1 MASNAVESIQ
11 ATYVLLI
18 AMPVV
23 ARMVASRQ
31 NRAAALEEE
40 VAEQAGRR
48 AAAARAAADE
58 ERRRIAR
65 ELHDVIAHGVS
76 VAIVQSMATRSAIAD
91 GKTADALRRVDA
103 IEETARQTLADMRRL
118 VAVDDAS
125 DLKAELGPQPGLGR
139 LHDLVRMLVDTG
151 VDAALE
157 CERMPIGLS
166 PGADLALFRI
176 AQEALT
182 NAINHAPGA
191 PIRVRVAVT
200 PRSVD
205 LEVVNGEATGSDTGQ
220 GSGRGLIG
228 IRQRVALYNGEMES
242 GPSPDRGFRVRVSLP
257 LETTAP

>member
-1 MASNAVESIQ
+1 
-11 ATYVLLI
+11 
-18 AMPVV
+18 
-23 ARMVASRQ
+23 
-31 NRAAALEEE
+31 
-40 VAEQAGRR
+40 
-48 AAAARAAADE
+48 
-58 ERRRIAR
+58 
-65 ELHDVIAHGVS
+65 
-76 VAIVQSMATRSAIAD
+76 
-91 GKTADALRRVDA
+91 
-103 IEETARQTLADMRRL
+103 
-118 VAVDDAS
+118 
-125 DLKAELGPQPGLGR
+125 
-139 LHDLVRMLVDTG
+139 
-151 VDAALE
+151 
-157 CERMPIGLS
+157 MPIGLS